1 MKHTDTP
8 PDLQRLL
15 DALDPQAD
23 MVHRH
28 LWLYD
33 LLAWIRGEG
42 RDVQT
47 AVGHV
52 RQIVAAAQRQPDWL
66 PRWRAWWLRFLS
78 EVDVTPLLADFG
90 FAPRTAF
97 LSELRHRISRKFMQ

>member
-52 RQIVAAAQRQPDWL
+52 RQIVAAAPPEEIVRQGTHTGV
-66 PRWRAWWLRFLS
+66 A
-78 EVDVTPLLADFG
+78 LAG
-90 FAPRTAF
+90 VLVRG
-97 LSELRHRISRKFMQ
+97 

>member
-66 PRWRAWWLRFLS
+66 PRWRAWWRRFLS

-97 LSELRHRISRKFMQ
+97 LS